1 MVKPLLNA
9 ITPADSPG
17 LGFTVIPS
25 KDTTYVDFAA
35 VITAVIN
42 SVLGA
47 LVIYVLIVMPMNAI
61 KARRQRG
68 EEPGRPNPPT
78 SSCSPRSATRSRQQR
93 SD

>member
-1 MVKPLLNA
+1 M
-9 ITPADSPG
+9 
-17 LGFTVIPS
+17 
-25 KDTTYVDFAA
+25 DFAA

-68 EEPGRPNPPT
+68 EEPGPAEPT
-78 SSCSPRSATRSRQQR
+78 DVELLTKIRDLLQAAAQRLTSRS
-93 SD
+93 